1 MARYYCPSC
10 GDTHDEQSV
19 AHELLDTGFERM
31 ICLEHGCEVHSRGVL
46 DTDSEMLSIRDELLE
61 ARREVERLES
71 QLAELLDADQL
82 WGYDDETRAGI
93 KAGNWN

>member
-46 DTDSEMLSIRDELLE
+46 DTDSE

-71 QLAELLDADQL
+71 QLAELLDADQRL